1 MGYAVLSPE
10 DIFKDQEVRAYIQQ
24 GNDNLGVIGF
34 TEHGFA
40 HAKRSS
46 DTAREILTALGYPE
60 RTCQLAAIAG
70 YMHDIGNTVNRVD
83 HAHSGAL
90 MAFTILTKLGMS
102 PQETGLICS
111 AIGHHDE
118 RTAFPVNPVAAAL
131 ILSDKSDVRRS
142 RVRKDA
148 ELEEDIH
155 ERVNYAVE
163 NSRLQI
169 DPQGKLL
176 IFHLTIDTKIC
187 PVMEYF
193 EIFMDRM
200 VLCRKA
206 AQTLGLQFE
215 LIINGTGCC
224 NARPPKKAVLPKEGQ
239 LFCICS
245 RVFFPQSL

>member
-10 DIFKDQEVRAYIQQ
+10 DIFKDQEVRAYIRQ

-90 MAFTILTKLGMS
+90 MAFTILTKLGLS

-155 ERVNYAVE
+155 DRVNYAVE
-163 NSRLQI
+163 DSRLQI

-215 LIINGTGCC
+215 LIINGT
-224 NARPPKKAVLPKEGQ
+224 RL
-239 LFCICS
+239 L
-245 RVFFPQSL
+245 

>member
-10 DIFKDQEVRAYIQQ
+10 DIFKDQEVRAYIRQ

-90 MAFTILTKLGMS
+90 MAFTILTKLGLS

-155 ERVNYAVE
+155 DRVNYAVE

-215 LIINGTGCC
+215 LIINGT
-224 NARPPKKAVLPKEGQ
+224 RL
-239 LFCICS
+239 L
-245 RVFFPQSL
+245 